1 MTTTEQAAP
10 AWAVHH
16 ETDVSRVRYIR
27 RASAKPTGIDDFGK
41 AVTAEPMLIRE
52 DEFVISDDG
61 ATSVRVGR
69 VQLYV
74 GDLAQLDVDQAPVLV
89 AAITELLDALE
100 AGGPR

>member
-16 ETDVSRVRYIR
+16 ETDQARVRYIR
-27 RASAKPTGIDDFGK
+27 PASAKPTGIDDFGN
-41 AVTAEPMLIRE
+41 ATTAEPMLIRE

-69 VQLYV
+69 VQLYI
-74 GDLAQLDVDQAPVLV
+74 GDLVQLDVDQAPVLV
-89 AAITELLDALE
+89 AAITELLDALDA
-100 AGGPR
+100 AG